1 MSERLSIPFFF
12 DPAWTA
18 KIQPFLLST
27 VTSSPDSDTATLK
40 RWQQRST
47 FNSLQGVWGQYLGV
61 KVQKVFS
68 DLKLPEFSAVSRA
81 SRRHLIEVRKVKED
95 FAIV

>member
-1 MSERLSIPFFF
+1 MSDRVSIPFFF

-18 KIQPFLLST
+18 QIQPLPFST
-27 VTSSPDSDTATLK
+27 TTSTSVPDPKVLK

-47 FNSLQGVWGQYLGV
+47 FNNLQGIWGQYLGV
-61 KVQKVFS
+61 KVQKVFP

-81 SRRHLIEVRKVKED
+81 SARHLIEVRKE
-95 FAIV
+95 

>member
-1 MSERLSIPFFF
+1 MSDRLSIPFFF

-18 KIQPFLLST
+18 EIQAFPLSAAT
-27 VTSSPDSDTATLK
+27 GSSIPDPTILK

-47 FNSLQGVWGQYLGV
+47 FSNLQGIWGQYLGV
-61 KVQKVFS
+61 KVQKVFP

-81 SRRHLIEVRKVKED
+81 SGRHLIQIRKE
-95 FAIV
+95 